1 MRHEAIDVRMMG
13 ARHETIDEQKRGVR
27 HETIDEPRV
36 SRLIPPRVSGLTSR
50 APWPKVKLGEV
61 LSIKH
66 GYAFE
71 GDGISSEDNGVVLVT
86 PGNFQL
92 GGGFKESN
100 KKFFTKA
107 YPESYVLKA
116 GDFIVT
122 MTDLS
127 KDTDT
132 LGYSAK
138 VPSSDKVYLHNQRIG
153 LVDVFNKTADRE
165 FVYWFMR
172 TRAYQR
178 TIAGCASGVSV
189 KHTSPQKIYSAEIP
203 LPPLP
208 VQRQIADILSAYDDL
223 IENNRRRI
231 AILEET
237 ARLTYRKWFG
247 GMEQGRTATLGKI
260 CREVRRGVN
269 PDAIAPDTPYIGLE
283 HMPRRSISLCEWE
296 SAQKVTS
303 TKLAFE
309 AGDILFGKIRPYFH
323 KVGITFVDGVAS
335 SDAIVI
341 KPLRPELHAYVLM
354 TVSSDAF
361 VAVASQGMKEGSK
374 MPRADWKQLLNYS
387 VAMPDDDTLAEFNK
401 VLNPILEQLKTLCF
415 SIRNLA
421 AARDMLLP
429 RLMNGEE
436 KLLNKEMRND

>member
-1 MRHEAIDVRMMG
+1 MENLKHVIKDTKG
-13 ARHETIDEQKRGVR
+13 CGKRC
-27 HETIDEPRV
+27 HA
-36 SRLIPPRVSGLTSR
+36 SRLMPPRVSGLTSR

-208 VQRQIADILSAYDDL
+208 VQRRIADVLSAYDDL

-247 GMEQGRTATLGKI
+247 VVEEGRTTTLGEI
-260 CREVRRGVN
+260 AEVVMGQSPESKTYNSQGEGLPFHQGVTGFGFRYPSN
-269 PDAIAPDTPYIGLE
+269 EMWCTAGTRFAE
-283 HMPRRSISLCEWE
+283 E
-296 SAQKVTS
+296 
-303 TKLAFE
+303 
-309 AGDILFGKIRPYFH
+309 GDILFSVRAP
-323 KVGITFVDGVAS
+323 VGRINVAS
-335 SDAIVI
+335 ERIVI
-341 KPLRPELHAYVLM
+341 GRGLSAMRTRNKCQSWLLYTLKQYFSKEDMIGVGCIFASTTKKELLSVELPFPPEEDIL
-354 TVSSDAF
+354 AF
-361 VAVASQGMKEGSK
+361 ERLASPIDSQI
-374 MPRADWKQLLNYS
+374 
-387 VAMPDDDTLAEFNK
+387 K
-401 VLNPILEQLKTLCF
+401 VLSKQ
-415 SIRNLA
+415 SAALA
-421 AARDMLLP
+421 AARNVLLP
-429 RLMNGEE
+429 RLMKGAVN
-436 KLLNKEMRND
+436 L

>member
-1 MRHEAIDVRMMG
+1 MENI
-13 ARHETIDEQKRGVR
+13 KREIKGTKGCGKR
-27 HETIDEPRV
+27 CHA
-36 SRLIPPRVSGLTSR
+36 SRLMPPRVSGLTSR

-153 LVDVFNKTADRE
+153 LVDVFNKNADRE

-208 VQRQIADILSAYDDL
+208 VQRRIADILFAYDDL

-237 ARLTYRKWFG
+237 VRLTYRKWFG
-247 GMEQGRTATLGKI
+247 GVEEGRTATLGEIADVVMGQSPESKTYNDNG
-260 CREVRRGVN
+260 EGLPFHQGV
-269 PDAIAPDTPYIGLE
+269 TGFGFRY
-283 HMPRRSISLCEWE
+283 PRNEMWCTAGTRFAEE
-296 SAQKVTS
+296 
-303 TKLAFE
+303 
-309 AGDILFGKIRPYFH
+309 GDILFSVRAP
-323 KVGITFVDGVAS
+323 VGRINVAGER
-335 SDAIVI
+335 IVI
-341 KPLRPELHAYVLM
+341 GRGLSAMRAKNGFQSWLLYALKHHFSKEDMIGVGCIFASTTKKELL
-354 TVSSDAF
+354 
-361 VAVASQGMKEGSK
+361 
-374 MPRADWKQLLNYS
+374 S
-387 VAMPDDDTLAEFNK
+387 VALPFPPDEEIAAFEQIAG
-401 VLNPILEQLKTLCF
+401 PIDAQIKALSMQ
-415 SIRNLA
+415 NAALA

-429 RLMNGEE
+429 RLMKNC
-436 KLLNKEMRND
+436 L

>member
-1 MRHEAIDVRMMG
+1 MSKVGMRRETFDARETLG
-13 ARHETIDEQKRGVR
+13 A
-27 HETIDEPRV
+27 PRA
-36 SRLIPPRVSGLTSR
+36 SRLTPRRVSGLTSR
-50 APWPKVKLGEV
+50 APWPKVKIGEV

-86 PGNFQL
+86 PGNFKL

-153 LVDVFNKTADRE
+153 LVEVFNKNADRE

-237 ARLTYRKWFG
+237 ARLAYRKWFG
-247 GMEQGRTATLGKI
+247 GAEQSWGAKHGKVSDFFDVSIGRTPPRKNEEYFSTESTDLKWLSIKDMRASCVFALDTAEKLSKAGIEKTHIHVSPPGTIFLSFKLTVGEVVIAGDSMATN
-260 CREVRRGVN
+260 E
-269 PDAIAPDTPYIGLE
+269 AIAHFETNDRALRDYTYFYLSSFQYDKLGSTSAIARAINSDIVRKMDFVLPARNVLE
-283 HMPRRSISLCEWE
+283 R
-296 SAQKVTS
+296 
-303 TKLAFE
+303 FE
-309 AGDILFGKIRPYFH
+309 KDVEPMFDQIENLTRQNA
-323 KVGITFVDGVAS
+323 A
-335 SDAIVI
+335 
-341 KPLRPELHAYVLM
+341 
-354 TVSSDAF
+354 
-361 VAVASQGMKEGSK
+361 
-374 MPRADWKQLLNYS
+374 
-387 VAMPDDDTLAEFNK
+387 
-401 VLNPILEQLKTLCF
+401 
-415 SIRNLA
+415 LA

-429 RLMNGEE
+429 RLMKGEGA
-436 KLLNKEMRND
+436 